1 MVGHFKEA
9 KPCFKGSD
17 LDLPCVL
24 GRKLTKDC
32 LDFPFIRNFGSTD
45 SAITACMVLHKTHHQ
60 EKFLNLKK
68 DKWYG
73 ILIERML
80 QYPVS
85 HFRQNLR
92 VSLHPE
98 AGGRETPEEKRQ
110 SFDELRKRR
119 SDLGVN
125 IICRNITNTA
135 SPFCGMCDSCTLVPS

>member
-1 MVGHFKEA
+1 
-9 KPCFKGSD
+9 
-17 LDLPCVL
+17 
-24 GRKLTKDC
+24 
-32 LDFPFIRNFGSTD
+32 
-45 SAITACMVLHKTHHQ
+45 MVLHKTHHQ
-60 EKFLNLKK
+60 EEFLNLRK

-92 VSLHPE
+92 VSLRTE

-125 IICRNITNTA
+125 ICWLQHI
-135 SPFCGMCDSCTLVPS
+135 PKHVGTLPTPQACSVGYVISAYFVPS